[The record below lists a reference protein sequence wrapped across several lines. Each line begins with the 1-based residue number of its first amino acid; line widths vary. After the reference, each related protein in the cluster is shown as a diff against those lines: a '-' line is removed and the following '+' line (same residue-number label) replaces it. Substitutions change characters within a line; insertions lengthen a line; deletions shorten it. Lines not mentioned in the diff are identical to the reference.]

1 MNKSLAFKNK
11 LYLFFSLLISFF
23 IFLYLGYF
31 LINGILSFYKIKN
44 NQLVFQN
51 RLLKLEKQNKF
62 FTDRVRRLQPNTIDL
77 DYLDEQIRGIT
88 GFMDKNE
95 ITIIFDQ

>member
-31 LINGILSFYKIKN
+31 LINGILSFYKIKS

-51 RLLKLEKQNKF
+51 HLLKLEKNNKF
-62 FTDRVRRLQPNTIDL
+62 LTDRVNRLQPNTIDL
-77 DYLDEQIRGIT
+77 DYLDEQIRATT